1 MKLQMTPKDLAELSL
16 KTFNNRVRMT
26 MIDLPI
32 EHKGKLISELTF
44 EWDPKTLKWTTS
56 VSPELMEE
64 IVKYMANE
72 RIEK

>member
-1 MKLQMTPKDLAELSL
+1 MTPKDLAELAL

>member
-1 MKLQMTPKDLAELSL
+1 MKLQMTPKDLAELAL

>member
-1 MKLQMTPKDLAELSL
+1 MTPKDLAELAL

-44 EWDPKTLKWTTS
+44 EWDPKILMWTTS

>member
-1 MKLQMTPKDLAELSL
+1 MTPKDLAELAL

-44 EWDPKTLKWTTS
+44 EWDPKTLMWTTS
-56 VSPELMEE
+56 VSPDLMEE

>member
-1 MKLQMTPKDLAELSL
+1 LKLQMTPKDLAELAL

>member
-1 MKLQMTPKDLAELSL
+1 MKLQMTPKDLAELAL

-44 EWDPKTLKWTTS
+44 EWDPKTLNWTTS

>member
-1 MKLQMTPKDLAELSL
+1 MKLQMTPKDLAELAL

-44 EWDPKTLKWTTS
+44 EWDPKILMWTTS

>member
-1 MKLQMTPKDLAELSL
+1 MKLQMTPKDLAELAL

-44 EWDPKTLKWTTS
+44 EWDPKTLMWTTS
-56 VSPELMEE
+56 VSPDLMEE